1 VNVKLL
7 KAKLKA
13 AKAEEKQWAKAY
25 NRAERAMLR
34 IGREIDKLEEKIDG
48 AVQLASA
55 KQASGADDR
64 GAGAG
69 AARGRARRVSAR
81 FDFGAPAP
89 AVHDAEGGA

>member
-34 IGREIDKLEEKIDG
+34 IGREIDKLEEKLDG

-55 KQASGADDR
+55 KQASGADDGR
-64 GAGAG
+64 AGVG
-69 AARGRARRVSAR
+69 VTRVRARGVAAR

>member
-1 VNVKLL
+1 MNVKLL

-55 KQASGADDR
+55 KQASGADDG

-89 AVHDAEGGA
+89 AVAHGRGR